1 MSAEE
6 LNGPVKCVGYLNK
19 CEPWKLHSRF
29 FPSKVGG
36 KPAWLDLSNLPSD
49 INCKN
54 CGKICVF
61 LCQVYAP
68 FDSHK
73 ECFHRT
79 IFVFVC
85 RDSECCKEN
94 CNKNFRVFRCQLPRE
109 NPYYP
114 FDPPVEDK
122 TWRPDVTVEKF
133 CKVCILCGTKAPY
146 HCGKCKTL
154 CYCSREHQMLHW
166 KAGHKEKCSDGSSR
180 QDDGSARFLLPEFE
194 LQTEEDADESVDV
207 EEGAGGDDDEDRR
220 LSEYEQ
226 LLRRGCGGT
235 FQGDSSVDADLLR
248 LATPPEDRAFV
259 AYAAR
264 VKDDPE
270 QVLRYERGGAPLWV
284 SDHHAAQSQ
293 DVPPCPLCAAPRSFE
308 FQIFSVLLNHLGLDA
323 VGRSVDWGTLAVYT
337 CRDSC
342 GQGPT
347 YKEEFLCKQDFA
359 AQPSSL

>member
-54 CGKICVF
+54 C
-61 LCQVYAP
+61 
-68 FDSHK
+68 
-73 ECFHRT
+73 
-79 IFVFVC
+79 
-85 RDSECCKEN
+85 
-94 CNKNFRVFRCQLPRE
+94 
-109 NPYYP
+109 
-114 FDPPVEDK
+114 
-122 TWRPDVTVEKF
+122 
-133 CKVCILCGTKAPY
+133 
-146 HCGKCKTL
+146 
-154 CYCSREHQMLHW
+154 
-166 KAGHKEKCSDGSSR
+166 DGSSR